1 MRKRKAFVMSVHAGM
16 EGEYQS
22 RHSPIWPEL
31 DSALKEHGVLS
42 YSIFLHPD
50 TGQLFAYVE
59 IEDEARWQAI
69 AETSVCKRWWAHMKD
84 LMPSN
89 PDNSPVS
96 IGLKEVFHT
105 ETAGRDG

>member
-1 MRKRKAFVMSVHAGM
+1 MSKRKAFAMSVHAGM
-16 EGEYQS
+16 EVEYQR

-59 IEDEARWQAI
+59 IVDEARWQAI
-69 AETSVCKRWWAHMKD
+69 AETSVCKR
-84 LMPSN
+84 
-89 PDNSPVS
+89 
-96 IGLKEVFHT
+96 
-105 ETAGRDG
+105 

>member
-1 MRKRKAFVMSVHAGM
+1 MRKRKAFAMSVHAGM
-16 EGEYQS
+16 EVEYQR

-69 AETSVCKRWWAHMKD
+69 AENQRLQKALDPGSS
-84 LMPSN
+84 PSQ
-89 PDNSPVS
+89 
-96 IGLKEVFHT
+96 LKV
-105 ETAGRDG
+105 